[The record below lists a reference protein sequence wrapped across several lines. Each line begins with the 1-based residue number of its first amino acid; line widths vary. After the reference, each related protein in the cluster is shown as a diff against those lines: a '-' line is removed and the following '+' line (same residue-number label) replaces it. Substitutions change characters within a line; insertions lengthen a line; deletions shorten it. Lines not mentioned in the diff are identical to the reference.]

1 MKNRILTQITMKTI
15 NGILSLGI
23 AAMLYACSGKDYQAL
38 ATQTCECSQTTSN
51 SIEPE
56 YRDFLLQE
64 LNLGNSLYDAR
75 NKLTQTFDK
84 TFQNPVAKDLSEKI
98 NALYQILDDCN
109 GYDNTENESIDF
121 VDYLKSLQVE
131 MSKINGCE
139 LQAAFT
145 RDRIQELEKYQ

>member
-1 MKNRILTQITMKTI
+1 MKTL

-23 AAMLYACSGKDYQAL
+23 AAMVCACSGTDFQAQ
-38 ATQTCECSQTTSN
+38 ATQTCECSQSTSN

-84 TFQNPVAKDLSEKI
+84 TFQNPVAKELSEKI
-98 NALYQILDDCN
+98 NALVRKLDDCN
-109 GYDNTENESIDF
+109 GYDNTQNESVDLA
-121 VDYLKSLQVE
+121 DYLTSLQVE

-145 RDRIQELEKYQ
+145 RDKIQELEKYQ